1 MPGMTRSA
9 VGVSVSAVAAL
20 LLLAGTASAD
30 QLAGTVAKLDAPRA
44 QLDRAAT
51 NAVPGGGQIRHY
63 QQKVG
68 GLPVFG
74 AEAVVVVPAGS
85 DSIVV
90 SDTTAGGVSWS
101 DDGGAISSAKAIAA
115 ARSAAGVKRM
125 RAKASAKLGLDK
137 RSGDLI
143 WQVSLPAAKPLA
155 DFVVDIDAR
164 TGKKLRSKDVLK
176 HATGAAAIF
185 NPNPV
190 VQQGGYSGL
199 KDKNDKDTSLLTSLR
214 VAVVLDRIVDN
225 AKGCLKG
232 QYVEAL
238 ISDRG
243 KKACAP
249 GYDFSAFTRSDDE
262 FEAAMAYFHIDR
274 TRFYADSLLLS
285 QPLRAKRQ
293 KAYVNAIPDD
303 NSFYSSQTHQLVLGE
318 GGVDDAEDADVI
330 VHEYGHSLQDQA
342 AARSLQ
348 TQEGGSIGEGF
359 GDYMAAAMSELTTG
373 PSPFST
379 CIFDWDGISYS
390 NTGCGRDA
398 AVNQNL
404 KTAQRECQK
413 EIHCVGQVV
422 AATLFEL
429 RTTLGADTNGQ
440 AIMDRVT
447 LEANFTN
454 SKGTTFKSFAKGLI
468 AADQLLYAG
477 AHIPVIE
484 QELIDRKFCK
494 SSGC

>member
-1 MPGMTRSA
+1 MPGMTRST
-9 VGVSVSAVAAL
+9 VGATVSAVAAL
-20 LLLAGTASAD
+20 LLLAGPASAD
-30 QLAGTVAKLDAPRA
+30 TLAGTVAKLDAPRA
-44 QLDRAAT
+44 ELARAQT
-51 NAVPGGGQIRHY
+51 SNAPGGGQIRHY

-74 AEAVVVVPAGS
+74 AEAVVVVPPGS

-90 SDTTAGGVSWS
+90 SDTTAGGVSWARP
-101 DDGGAISSAKAIAA
+101 GGAISSADAIAA
-115 ARSAAGVKRM
+115 ARSATGAKKL
-125 RAKASAKLGLDK
+125 RAEGSAKLGLDK

-143 WQVSLPAAKPLA
+143 WQVSLPSAKPLA

-164 TGKKLRSKDVLK
+164 TGEKVRSKDVLK

-190 VQQGGYSGL
+190 VQQGSYSGL
-199 KDKNDKDTSLLTSLR
+199 KDKNDKDTTLLTSLR
-214 VAVVLDRIVDN
+214 VPVTLERIIDN

-238 ISDRG
+238 IGPKG

-249 GYDFSAFTRSDDE
+249 GYDFSAFTRSKDQ

-274 TRFYADSLLLS
+274 TRLYADSLALS
-285 QPLRAKRQ
+285 EPLRSKRQ

-303 NSFYSSQTHQLVLGE
+303 NSYYSGQTHQLVLGE

-342 AARSLQ
+342 APRSLQ
-348 TQEGGSIGEGF
+348 SQQGGSIGEGF
-359 GDYMAAAMSELTTG
+359 GDYMAAVMSELTTG
-373 PSPFST
+373 PNPFST
-379 CIFDWDGISYS
+379 CIFDWDGVSYS
-390 NTGCGRDA
+390 STGCGRDA
-398 AVNQNL
+398 SVTVNI
-404 KTAQRECQK
+404 KSAQKKCQK

-429 RTTLGADTNGQ
+429 RTNLGNDTNGQ
-440 AIMDRVT
+440 SIVDRVV
-447 LEANFTN
+447 LQANFTN
-454 SKGTTFKSFAKGLI
+454 SRGTTFKSFAKGIL

-477 AHIPVIE
+477 AHIPALE
-484 QELIDRKFCK
+484 QQFVARKFCK